1 MLCKWETMGYWVNIP
16 QLECYMLIGEFIHKL
31 DDKKRVSLPSKF
43 RKELGKKVVITHG
56 LDNCLFVYPVSEWKK
71 IAERL
76 GELGMGQADTRGFN
90 RFLLAGAQEVDVDA
104 AGRILIPDFLKD
116 FASLKTQVVFAG
128 VHNRVEVWNDKSWK
142 SYKERIQK
150 EADRMAEQLGSIGA
164 L

>member
-1 MLCKWETMGYWVNIP
+1 
-16 QLECYMLIGEFIHKL
+16 MLIGEFAHKL

-56 LDNCLFVYPVSEWKK
+56 LDNCLFVYPIAEWKK

-76 GELGMGQADTRGFN
+76 GELGMGQSDTRGFN

-104 AGRILIPDFLKD
+104 AGRILIPDFLKE
-116 FASLKTQVVFAG
+116 FASLKGTVVFAG
-128 VHNRVEVWNDKSWK
+128 VHTRVEVWNDKRWK
-142 SYKERIQK
+142 SYKDRIQK
-150 EADRMAEQLGSIGA
+150 EADTMAEKLGSIGA

>member
-1 MLCKWETMGYWVNIP
+1 
-16 QLECYMLIGEFIHKL
+16 MLIGEFLHKL

-56 LDNCLFVYPVSEWKK
+56 LDNCLFVYPLAEWKK
-71 IAERL
+71 IADRL

-104 AGRILIPDFLKD
+104 AGRILIPDFLKE
-116 FASLKTQVVFAG
+116 FAGLKTQVVFAG
-128 VHNRVEVWNDKSWK
+128 VHSRVEVWNDKDWK
-142 SYKERIQK
+142 TYKERIQK
-150 EADRMAEQLGSIGA
+150 GADRMAEKLGSIGA